1 MEQDAYERA
10 CSWLQNHVYKSKD
23 NGYNYNI
30 VSFED
35 ACRAIRLA
43 LSSHTKLLNGEEIS
57 MEVEHGS
64 TED

>member
-1 MEQDAYERA
+1 MEQTAYEIA
-10 CSWLQNHVYKSKD
+10 TGWLQSHVYHSKD

-43 LSSHTKLLNGEEIS
+43 LDTHTKLLTGEKIS
-57 MEVEHGS
+57 ME
-64 TED
+64 TEE